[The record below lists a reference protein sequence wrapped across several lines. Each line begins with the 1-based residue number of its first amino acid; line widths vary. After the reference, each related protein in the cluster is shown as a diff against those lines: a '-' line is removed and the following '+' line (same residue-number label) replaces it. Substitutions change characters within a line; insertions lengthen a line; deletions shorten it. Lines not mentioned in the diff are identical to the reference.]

1 MNDELDVLTRLLN
14 EEDPDI
20 ENLSNLVTGN
30 DEALTQL
37 IDGLTFSV
45 DNYRYNCNTVLVN
58 VARNA
63 PKLVYPYWDNLV
75 GLLESENT
83 YHRCSSINILPH
95 LIPVD
100 GGLKFKGIL
109 DRYFRH
115 LDDKSVIPPCYI
127 ARNCGTIVSH
137 LPEAVQ
143 QITKGLLAIEGT
155 QHKQGRK
162 DLIKADIIQAF
173 DQIYE
178 QVENKAEVFGF
189 VEDQLNCSS
198 PKTRKAAKA
207 FIEKHGGSRNA

>member
-1 MNDELDVLTRLLN
+1 MSDELDALTRLLN
-14 EEDPDI
+14 EENPDI

-30 DEALTQL
+30 DEALKQL

-58 VARNA
+58 VARRA

-83 YHRCSSINILPH
+83 YHRCSAINILPH

-127 ARNCGTIVSH
+127 ARNCGTIASR

-143 QITKGLLAIEGT
+143 RIVKELLAIDGT
-155 QHKQGRK
+155 QHEQGRK
-162 DLIKADIIQAF
+162 DLIKADIIQAM

-178 QVENKAEVFGF
+178 QVENKEEVFGF
-189 VEDQLNCSS
+189 VEDQLDCSS

-207 FIEKHGGSRNA
+207 FIEKYGGR